1 MEAEA
6 SSCGGE
12 KVFPMPLDLPPDE
25 VEDFDIE
32 GEADI
37 TEMASLLLEFRLSSE
52 MECLIFMKRFF
63 RESKERLWGM
73 AMPPIFASPP

>member
-12 KVFPMPLDLPPDE
+12 KVFPMQLDLPPDE
-25 VEDFDIE
+25 VEDLDIE

-37 TEMASLLLEFRLSSE
+37 TETVSLLEFRLSSE